1 MNIRVKL
8 TLQFIVLVS
17 TMLAICFSSIYFFT
31 SSYLDNRFY
40 VRLKSKAVTA
50 AELLINVQEVDAKLL
65 KVIDK
70 ANKDILSQEN
80 IAIFN
85 YKNQKLY
92 RSNDS
97 INFNITPQLLN
108 KARLDKEVIIEEN
121 GLKIIGL
128 PFNSPYNRVVVFAG
142 AKDVYTEATLEA
154 LCYILVFLFILMVV
168 VVGIAGWFFAGR
180 ALSPIS
186 LVVSQVNEIYPYAL
200 SNNRV
205 KVENSKDEIGILA
218 QTFNELLERTYSAFK
233 QQRFFISNISHE
245 LRNPL
250 ARMYSQLEVT
260 RFKER
265 SQQEYKEVIDAVMV
279 DLKDLTTLSNTL
291 LELSKIENGYDD
303 FLFEPHRIDELIWDA
318 KQQLEKTYPE
328 YIIEVDFLTELDHE
342 GQLIVLLNP
351 YLLKVAILNLME
363 NACKF
368 STDSRVEV
376 GISWNNEA
384 IQIDFSNIGSGL
396 AQDEL
401 ERIFHTFYRSDKTAQ
416 KRGYG
421 IGLALVKQIIKLHKG
436 QITVPFHSLEKTT
449 FRIQLLY

>member
-168 VVGIAGWFFAGR
+168 VVR
-180 ALSPIS
+180 
-186 LVVSQVNEIYPYAL
+186 Y
-200 SNNRV
+200 
-205 KVENSKDEIGILA
+205 
-218 QTFNELLERTYSAFK
+218 
-233 QQRFFISNISHE
+233 
-245 LRNPL
+245 
-250 ARMYSQLEVT
+250 
-260 RFKER
+260 
-265 SQQEYKEVIDAVMV
+265 
-279 DLKDLTTLSNTL
+279 
-291 LELSKIENGYDD
+291 
-303 FLFEPHRIDELIWDA
+303 
-318 KQQLEKTYPE
+318 
-328 YIIEVDFLTELDHE
+328 
-342 GQLIVLLNP
+342 
-351 YLLKVAILNLME
+351 
-363 NACKF
+363 
-368 STDSRVEV
+368 
-376 GISWNNEA
+376 
-384 IQIDFSNIGSGL
+384 
-396 AQDEL
+396 
-401 ERIFHTFYRSDKTAQ
+401 
-416 KRGYG
+416 
-421 IGLALVKQIIKLHKG
+421 
-436 QITVPFHSLEKTT
+436 
-449 FRIQLLY
+449 